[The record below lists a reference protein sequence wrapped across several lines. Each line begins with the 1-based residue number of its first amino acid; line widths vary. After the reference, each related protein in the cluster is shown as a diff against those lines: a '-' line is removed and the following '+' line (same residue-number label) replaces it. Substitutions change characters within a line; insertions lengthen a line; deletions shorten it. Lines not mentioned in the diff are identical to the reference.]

1 MQLRSVRE
9 AQVSSKRVL
18 VTAELNLAR
27 SPSGRVLDD
36 SRLQAVLPTL
46 RWLRRSQAKIL
57 IATHLGR
64 PNGRVV
70 ESLRTKPLARR
81 LSRALGVR
89 VMPLRESVGPSVK
102 PVVERM
108 KPGQVILLENTRFHR
123 GDEANDPHYA
133 RRLAELADLF
143 VLESFG
149 TAHRAH
155 ASIVGVGA
163 YLPSYAGLQLVKE
176 VEVLSR
182 VLKHPRR
189 PLAVLLGG
197 SKISTK
203 IELISALLPRVDA
216 LLLGGA
222 LANTILRAQGLQIG
236 RSLNEPAMVRKVRR
250 LKLTNPK
257 FHIPVDVVV
266 SAPPVAPRVRAVGGV
281 QHQESI
287 LDIGPDTI
295 ALYASVLDAA
305 RTIVWN
311 GPMGKYEHPP
321 FDRGTRALAQV
332 VAGSRAYKVLG
343 GGETVDAVRAEGCL
357 KNIDFIS
364 TGGGAMIEFLQGR
377 RLPGLEL
384 VRR

>member
-1 MQLRSVRE
+1 M
-9 AQVSSKRVL
+9 
-18 VTAELNLAR
+18 
-27 SPSGRVLDD
+27 DD
-36 SRLQAVLPTL
+36 SRLQAALPTL
-46 RWLRRSQAKIL
+46 KFLRRKKAKIL

-70 ESLRTKPLARR
+70 ETLRTKPLARL
-81 LSRALGVR
+81 LSRALGIQVAA
-89 VMPLRESVGPSVK
+89 LRESVGPSVK
-102 PVVERM
+102 LVVERM
-108 KPGQVILLENTRFHR
+108 KSGQAVLLENTRFHR
-123 GDEANDPHYA
+123 GDEANDSRYA
-133 RRLAELADLF
+133 RCLAELADLF

-189 PLAVLLGG
+189 PLAILLGG

-236 RSLNEPAMVRKVRR
+236 RSLNEPVMVRKVKR

-266 SAPPVAPRVRAVGGV
+266 SAPPSPPRVRAVGGV
-281 QHQESI
+281 QRQESI

-295 ALYASVLDAA
+295 ALYASVLGIA

-311 GPMGKYEHPP
+311 GPMGKYEQLP
-321 FDRGTRALAQV
+321 FDRGTRALARV
-332 VAGSRAYKVLG
+332 VARSRAYKILG
-343 GGETVDAVRAEGCL
+343 GGETVDAVRSEGYL
-357 KNIDFIS
+357 PSIDFIS

-377 RLPGLEL
+377 KLPGLEL
-384 VRR
+384 VKR